1 MFHIADADEI
11 RQGKITDVYFI
22 RTLEVLKARG
32 IDKRVRAEFIVKT
45 LPGNA
50 AWAIFAGL
58 EELAEVVR
66 GLDVRMRA
74 MREGT
79 IIRPYE
85 PVLEVEGMYTDFAA
99 FETTM
104 LGLICQASGVA
115 TKAARCKKAAQGRAV
130 ISFGARRVH
139 PAIAPMVER
148 NAYLGGCDGVSV
160 PFAAGMIGEE
170 ASGTMPHAL
179 ILVMGDTV
187 EAAEAFDEVVDGAVR
202 RIVLIDTFN
211 DEKVEAVRV
220 AEALKN
226 RLYGVRLDTPY
237 SRRGNFARI
246 LEEVRWELNL
256 RGHGHVQIYVS
267 GGIDEAQ
274 MADLN
279 PYVDG
284 YGIGTTI
291 SNARVLDFAMDIVEI
306 EGRALAKRGKM
317 SGSKRVLRC
326 TRCRRDRVVPSSAGE
341 AGACPCGGPME
352 DLLVPWYDGRKF
364 LFESETP
371 QAIRK
376 RVLGEVAHF
385 GLDS

>member
-1 MFHIADADEI
+1 
-11 RQGKITDVYFI
+11 
-22 RTLEVLKARG
+22 
-32 IDKRVRAEFIVKT
+32 
-45 LPGNA
+45 
-50 AWAIFAGL
+50 
-58 EELAEVVR
+58 
-66 GLDVRMRA
+66 
-74 MREGT
+74 
-79 IIRPYE
+79 
-85 PVLEVEGMYTDFAA
+85 
-99 FETTM
+99 M

-115 TKAARCKKAAQGRAV
+115 TKAAWCKKAAQGRAV
-130 ISFGARRVH
+130 VSFGARRVH

-148 NAYLGGCDGVSV
+148 NAYLGGCHGVSV

-170 ASGTMPHAL
+170 ASGTRPHAL

-187 EAAEAFDEVVDGAVR
+187 EAAEAFEEVVDGAVR

-256 RGHGHVQIYVS
+256 RGQGHVQIYVS
-267 GGIDEAQ
+267 GGIDEVQ

-279 PYVDG
+279 RHVDG

-341 AGACPCGGPME
+341 AAACPCGGPME
-352 DLLVPWYDGRKF
+352 DLLVPWYDGQKF
-364 LFESETP
+364 LFEGETP

-376 RVLGEVAHF
+376 RVLGELAHF